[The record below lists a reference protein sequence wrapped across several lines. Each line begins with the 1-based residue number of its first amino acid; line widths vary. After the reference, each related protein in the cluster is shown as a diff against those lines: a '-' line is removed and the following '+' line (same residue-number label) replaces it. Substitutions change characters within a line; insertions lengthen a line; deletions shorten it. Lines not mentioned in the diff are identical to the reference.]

1 MTKPKLLLTRQLSP
15 AVESR
20 AARDYDLTG
29 NPADDDWS
37 ADEIAER
44 AAGCDAILTAS
55 MVRYSAEVIEAFPE
69 SVRMLATCSVG
80 YEHIDIEAATARG
93 IVVANTPDVLTEAT
107 ADIAILCL
115 LGAARR
121 GWEAQTLLR
130 AGGWVRWEPNGLL
143 GVDLY
148 GKRLGILGMGRIGR
162 AVARRARGFG
172 LEIHYHNRSR
182 LAPDDEQGAI
192 YHESIDALMPVCD
205 FLSINAPAS
214 PETRQCLNAA
224 RIDRMPDGAIVVNTA
239 RGDLVQDDD
248 LIAALQSGKLF
259 AAGLDVFSG
268 EPNFDPRYADLP
280 NAYLLPHIG
289 SATIETR
296 NAMGF
301 RALDNLDAFFA
312 GDVPPHRVT

>member
-1 MTKPKLLLTRQLSP
+1 MTKPKLLLTRLLPP
-15 AVESR
+15 AVEAR
-20 AARDYDLTG
+20 AARDYAVSG
-29 NPADDDWS
+29 NPADVDWS
-37 ADEIAER
+37 AVEIADR

-55 MVRYSAEVIEAFPE
+55 MVRYTVEVIDAFPDT
-69 SVRMLATCSVG
+69 VRMLATCSVG
-80 YEHIDIEAATARG
+80 YEHIDIAAATARG
-93 IVVANTPDVLTEAT
+93 ITVTNTPDVLTEAT
-107 ADIAILCL
+107 ADLAFLCL

-143 GVDLY
+143 GVELH

-182 LAPDDEQGAI
+182 LAADDEQGAI
-192 YHESIDALMPVCD
+192 YHDSIDDLMPVCD

-214 PETRQCLNAA
+214 PETLKFLNAA

-239 RGDLVQDDD
+239 RGDLVEDNA

-280 NAYLLPHIG
+280 NAYLMPHIG
-289 SATIETR
+289 SATVETR

-301 RALDNLDAFFA
+301 RSLDNLDAFFA